1 MGDIYDDIFRKQK
14 EMYLIEYEA
23 QNSPDQISAR
33 NIHVNYVDDTRAAIA
48 SYSYVPEVLIR
59 PTTADSRILTGDYV
73 IPYSDREYVTASA
86 LSTLTAEQLRLARN
100 EIYARRGRLFKDQQL
115 QSYFNSKSWYHGT
128 IAPDSFK
135 ESMLSDVEKA
145 NAYFILNYERL
156 KGYIR

>member
-1 MGDIYDDIFRKQK
+1 MGVLPSFRRSGQRPS
-14 EMYLIEYEA
+14 L
-23 QNSPDQISAR
+23 SASGIVRLLSR
-33 NIHVNYVDDTRAAIA
+33 NAFSSTI
-48 SYSYVPEVLIR
+48 
-59 PTTADSRILTGDYV
+59 SRILTGDYV

-86 LSTLTAEQLRLARN
+86 LSMLTAEQLRLARN
-100 EIYARRGRLFKDQQL
+100 EIYARKGRLFKDQQL
-115 QSYFNSKSWYHGT
+115 QQYFNSKPWYHGT